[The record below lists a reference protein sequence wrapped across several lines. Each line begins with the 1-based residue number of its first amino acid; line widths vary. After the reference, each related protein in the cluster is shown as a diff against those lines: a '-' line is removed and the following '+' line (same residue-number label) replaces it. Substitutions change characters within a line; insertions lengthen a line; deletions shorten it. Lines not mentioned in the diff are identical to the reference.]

1 MASRSVKKIVSRL
14 SPDDRTADIMAA
26 ARVVIS
32 QKGYEKT
39 LLSDIAEQAGIVEG
53 TIYRYFENKRALL
66 IRVAEVW
73 FGEQL
78 AIDSHLASI
87 DGTQNKLRYLAWRTM
102 DIIRREPVLARF
114 MLMELRADPNYKGT
128 PFFGM
133 NKTFTHE
140 TLLVCRE
147 AIARGE
153 FADDVSPKLLRDM
166 LHGCIE
172 HSTWNFL
179 RGEGEFNIDEL
190 ADSIARVIYRGM
202 AVRPMEQGASGDI
215 GRAVARLERVAE
227 RIERKLGSR

>member
-1 MASRSVKKIVSRL
+1 MASRPGKKNASRL

-32 QKGYEKT
+32 RKGYEKT

-78 AIDSHLASI
+78 AIDSQVDSI

-133 NKTFTHE
+133 NKTFTQE
-140 TLLVCRE
+140 TLRLCKE

-202 AVRPMEQGASGDI
+202 ALRPATETIGGDV
-215 GRAVARLERVAE
+215 GKAVARLERVAE
-227 RIERKLGSR
+227 RLERKLEGR